1 MDASSS
7 VRTSPAVQAAGATSG
22 AAHHAIYVW
31 EAPVRIW
38 HWVMMLA
45 MLVLIATGFLIGVP
59 PPSVGGEA
67 NFNFWFGYIRFL
79 HFAAGYVFT
88 IMFLLRLYWAF
99 VGNKYA
105 REIFIVPYS
114 MLSWKFWDGLIHQVL
129 YYLFVHK
136 ESRSYPGHNPVA
148 AAAMFFMYV
157 LGTVWI
163 ILSGFALYG
172 EGTGMGTWQFDWFTA
187 WLQPLVGDSQALH
200 TYHRVGMWYLI
211 LFSIVHLYMATR
223 EDIFSKET
231 VVSTMINGWR
241 VPKP

>member
-1 MDASSS
+1 MD
-7 VRTSPAVQAAGATSG
+7 ATSG
-22 AAHHAIYVW
+22 VRTRPLATTGGGDHHAVYVW
-31 EAPVRIW
+31 EAPVRLW
-38 HWVMMLA
+38 HWVMMIA
-45 MLVLIATGFLIGVP
+45 MFVLIATGFLIGVP

-67 NFNFWFGYIRFL
+67 TNNFWFGYIRFL
-79 HFAAGYVFT
+79 HFAAGYVYA
-88 IMFLLRLYWAF
+88 IMFLLRLYWAL
-99 VGNKYA
+99 VGNKFA
-105 REIFIVPYS
+105 REIFVVPYN
-114 MLSWKFWDGLIHQVL
+114 MLSWKFWDGLIHQAL

-136 ESRSYPGHNPVA
+136 ESRGYQGHNPLA
-148 AAAMFFMYV
+148 AAAMFFMYL

-200 TYHRVGMWYLI
+200 TYHRLGMWYLI
-211 LFSIVHLYMATR
+211 LFSIVHMYMVVR
-223 EDIFSKET
+223 EDVFSKET